1 MENKTNLNDI
11 IDAFL
16 TACAE
21 SEGLTEPEEITEYVK
36 DRKKRIEDCIV
47 KKDAE

>member
-1 MENKTNLNDI
+1 MNKTPLPKI
-11 IDAFL
+11 INEFL

-21 SEGLTEPEEITEYVK
+21 SEGITEPIEIEEYIK
-36 DRKKRIEDCIV
+36 NRKEDIQAYIV